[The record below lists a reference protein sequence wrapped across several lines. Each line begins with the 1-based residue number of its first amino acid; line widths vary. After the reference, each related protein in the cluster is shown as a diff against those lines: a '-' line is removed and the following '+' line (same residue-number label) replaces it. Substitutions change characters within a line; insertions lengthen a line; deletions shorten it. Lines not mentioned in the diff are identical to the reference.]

1 MSELWVTS
9 VYNQEGTGAPNFPN
23 GATVTGVATATNFT
37 GDLTGTASLASNLT
51 GTPNITVGTI
61 SASGSVSIGGTLTY
75 EDVTN
80 IDSVGLIT
88 ARNGIK
94 VTSGNI
100 DITSGGIS
108 GYNQLAA
115 TFGTTVTYTVKVIAK
130 TAAHRYNGS
139 GSSNGYT
146 VDGVESPYLTLTP
159 GRTYKFDQADT
170 SNASHPIKFYL
181 NADKTGLYE
190 GGVTVVGTAGNAGA
204 YTQIVVN
211 DYTPTV
217 LHYQCVN
224 HAYMGNAVNTS
235 SNSSMSAE
243 SSNLTAMAA
252 NSVDCRLGNYF
263 TKTITGATTFTFD
276 NPPASGVAYGFTME
290 VTLNGSNAIT
300 WPGTVKWNADTA
312 PTLTDGKTQLFMFVT
327 NNGGTRWR
335 GSALVDYVN

>member
-159 GRTYKFDQADT
+159 GRTYKFDQADG

-235 SNSSMSAE
+235 SNSAMSAE